1 MLEEKAIR
9 GVPWTVLAYAST
21 KLIGFFTM
29 IALARLLRPSDFGL
43 LAAAT
48 LVIATITWMGDFGLG
63 SVLALRTDLDR
74 AAMGTVLTLMLA
86 FGAAIALLIA
96 ALAPLAA
103 LALNEHRVTLLIV
116 ALSVTVFLGALSWF
130 YESLLLR
137 ELEFRSRFAC
147 LTLQGA
153 VYALSTIPLAVAG
166 AGVWSLVVGQV
177 LAGAA
182 FTALLLRVAPYRV
195 RPGFDRDIARSV
207 LGTGRGFVVQGG
219 AAFLRRN
226 IDYLSIARL
235 LGSAPLGFYSMAFRL
250 SETPFDAIAMPVTRV
265 TFPGFAR
272 MRARQEDVR
281 GLFLSVMRLVALV
294 GCPVCVILSAS
305 ARPFVQTVLGHKW
318 LAMIPAL
325 AVLGIWGAVLQVEA
339 TIGWFLNSVG
349 EVRVNGRIAWAV
361 LVPLVPAAILAADFG
376 SITTVS
382 WVMTVSLVVTCIATV
397 GAAARRA
404 GLRVRDQ
411 WLALKPVL
419 IASPVAWAAARAV
432 ESVSAGGISA
442 PLSLLLSAT
451 AGLLAY
457 LAVATLVEPGLL
469 RQAARQLR
477 RVVSRAPAVASAP
490 AAPDPVAHTD
500 FARPGA
506 REMIDS

>member
-1 MLEEKAIR
+1 
-9 GVPWTVLAYAST
+9 
-21 KLIGFFTM
+21 
-29 IALARLLRPSDFGL
+29 
-43 LAAAT
+43 
-48 LVIATITWMGDFGLG
+48 
-63 SVLALRTDLDR
+63 
-74 AAMGTVLTLMLA
+74 
-86 FGAAIALLIA
+86 
-96 ALAPLAA
+96 
-103 LALNEHRVTLLIV
+103 
-116 ALSVTVFLGALSWF
+116 
-130 YESLLLR
+130 
-137 ELEFRSRFAC
+137 
-147 LTLQGA
+147 
-153 VYALSTIPLAVAG
+153 
-166 AGVWSLVVGQV
+166 
-177 LAGAA
+177 
-182 FTALLLRVAPYRV
+182 
-195 RPGFDRDIARSV
+195 
-207 LGTGRGFVVQGG
+207 
-219 AAFLRRN
+219 
-226 IDYLSIARL
+226 
-235 LGSAPLGFYSMAFRL
+235 
-250 SETPFDAIAMPVTRV
+250 
-265 TFPGFAR
+265 

-305 ARPFVQTVLGHKW
+305 ATPFVQTVLGHKW